1 MTPQLEAITLTNFRS
16 INAPV
21 RVPLDA
27 PVVLIHGQ
35 NGTGKTSILSGIE
48 LALTGDIPSLR
59 RVDAGYRQ
67 YLINKD
73 AADARLDLIARGLPN
88 GRTEASMRVTSNLIA
103 GAPLLTPELAK
114 TYSERCYLAQATLGK
129 LLEIYQGQDAQSS
142 TSPLTLFVKELLGLD
157 VIEFIVEGLHD
168 AGDVRRV
175 RNAVPAYSDVESRI
189 SDIERRLSR
198 ITGGLKYID
207 SAITAQSEGLQSAV
221 ARLGLSKVPTI
232 AADCGVLLKE
242 LEAKSSKNQLMSVA
256 RTRRDLLAAKER
268 LATIEANSS
277 IDERTRLETND
288 LSAKQQLEKWRQ
300 GRGKVL
306 SETIASLLPA
316 FPSLPSPDSS
326 DPEVSRLAALG
337 AVEAEIRRC
346 SDLLTKQEQVTSR
359 LEQIGSE
366 LERLEERARRLDEQ
380 ILAHASNA
388 GSLAQALAGLLP
400 HIHTE
405 ECPVCGRNYAEISKI
420 PLVSSVSGKV
430 SALSESA
437 GMLEALSREK
447 TTTSSQLTTLS
458 AERDRLVATQST
470 QVAAEEA
477 NTERAR
483 LQILKQRLDGLAD
496 EAAQATTLILNAG
509 IAARKL
515 SDAREA
521 NDQLS
526 SLIETVRQAASQLRK
541 EFNFPKQPL
550 GIELSLLLDFAEQEE
565 ASLNALEELRVTAI
579 SRIQSLQ
586 GQHASR
592 DSMLEEQA
600 DSTLEFESLRKAKER
615 ADGTIDTARTLSKKV
630 LDIRTSIVQRVFNES
645 LNRLWADLFT
655 RLAPDE
661 SFVPAFALPRRSSG
675 TVEAVLETVH
685 RRGERA
691 GNPQTMLSAGNLN
704 TAALTLFLALHL
716 SLDPKLPWLLI
727 DDPVQSMDE
736 VHISQFAA
744 LLRTLSKRLGRRV
757 IIAIHERPLYEYLAL
772 ELSPAFAED
781 KLITVELGRNASGYT
796 TAKATHHIWQ
806 EDKAISAA

>member
-73 AADARLDLIARGLPN
+73 AADARLDLTARGLPN
-88 GRTEASMRVTSNLIA
+88 DRTEASIRVTSNLIA
-103 GAPLLTPELAK
+103 GVPLLTPELAK

-142 TSPLTLFVKELLGLD
+142 ISPLTLFVKELLGLD

-168 AGDVRRV
+168 AGDVRRI
-175 RNAVPAYSDVESRI
+175 RNAIPAYSDVERRI
-189 SDIERRLSR
+189 SDVDRRLTR
-198 ITGGLKYID
+198 ITGGLNDID
-207 SAITAQSEGLQSAV
+207 RAITAQSEGLQSAV
-221 ARLGLSKVPTI
+221 ATLGLSKVPTI
-232 AADCGVLLKE
+232 AADCGVLLNE
-242 LEAKSSKNQLMSVA
+242 LEAKSSKNQLMRVA

-277 IDERTRLETND
+277 IDERTRLEAND
-288 LSAKQQLEKWRQ
+288 LSAKQQLEDWRQ

-326 DPEVSRLAALG
+326 DPEVSRLAALRT
-337 AVEAEIRRC
+337 VEAEIRRC

-359 LEQIGSE
+359 LEQIESE
-366 LERLEERARRLDEQ
+366 RERLEERARRLDEQ

-388 GSLAQALAGLLP
+388 GGLAQALAGLLP

-405 ECPVCGRNYAEISKI
+405 ECPVCGRNYGEISKI

-430 SALSESA
+430 SALNESA

-447 TTTSSQLTTLS
+447 TTTSSQLMTLS
-458 AERDRLVATQST
+458 AERDRLVSTRST

-496 EAAQATTLILNAG
+496 ETAQATTLIHNAG

-515 SDAREA
+515 SEAREA

-565 ASLNALEELRVTAI
+565 ASLNALEELRVNAT
-579 SRIQSLQ
+579 SRLQSLQ

-592 DSMLEEQA
+592 DSMLKEQA
-600 DSTLEFESLRKAKER
+600 DSKLEFESLRMAKER
-615 ADGTIDTARTLSKKV
+615 ADGTIDIARMLSKKV

-716 SLDPKLPWLLI
+716 SLDPELPWLLI

>member
-1 MTPQLEAITLTNFRS
+1 LTPQLEAITLTNFRS